1 MTDSSSPLLQTS
13 DIDRTFLGCIHV
25 APVDTKVRGHS
36 TRQAQGF
43 VREHSLGG
51 AIVVAVGNGCDKALD
66 VELRGA
72 TLLTRSVRALEAMLG
87 FL

>member
-25 APVDTKVRGHS
+25 APADTKVRGRS
-36 TRQAQGF
+36 TRQAQGV
-43 VREHSLGG
+43 VRKHSLVG

-66 VELRGA
+66 DKERPR
-72 TLLTRSVRALEAMLG
+72 T
-87 FL
+87 